1 MSKINSRAKGQ
12 RGELEFSEFCREKL
26 GIGAR
31 RGQQYNGLDGEDVVV
46 NVPNLHIEVKRV
58 EALNVPKAMQ
68 QAERDAGACVPVLAH
83 RRNREPWLITI
94 KAEDLRRFVEI
105 VGDYYDAER
114 DRIAALIGHGVGR

>member
-1 MSKINSRAKGQ
+1 MTINSRRKGAC
-12 RGELEFSEFCREKL
+12 GEREWAAFCREHL

-31 RGQQYNGLDGEDVVV
+31 RGQQYNGIDGEDVVV

-83 RRNREPWLITI
+83 RRNREPWLLTI
-94 KAEDLRRFVEI
+94 RAEDLRRFLEI
-105 VGDYYDAER
+105 LTDYYEAER
-114 DRIAALIGHGVGR
+114 ERITALIGQGVGR